1 MKKLKEFIKDFIIK
15 HPEHK
20 GEALDLFQLCLDEIE
35 QGGSPDNEISLCE
48 ESINQLLE
56 EE

>member
-1 MKKLKEFIKDFIIK
+1 MKELKQFVKDFILE
-15 HPEHK
+15 HPEHYNDAW
-20 GEALDLFQLCLDEIE
+20 ELYQLCLDEIE

-56 EE
+56 E

>member
-1 MKKLKEFIKDFIIK
+1 MKELKEFIKDFIIK
-15 HPEHK
+15 YPENK
-20 GEALDLFQLCLDEIE
+20 DEALGFYQLCLDVIE

-56 EE
+56 TE